1 MVRDADHVIVL
12 AAGEIVEEGSPE
24 ELIEKRGWFADF
36 AHAVNGIESKES
48 AIIDDIA
55 DLKKEDVGEE
65 ETE

>member
-12 AAGEIVEEGSPE
+12 AAGEIIERRFDR

-48 AIIDDIA
+48 TSIEYAG
-55 DLKKEDVGEE
+55 LKKEDGRRRN
-65 ETE
+65 